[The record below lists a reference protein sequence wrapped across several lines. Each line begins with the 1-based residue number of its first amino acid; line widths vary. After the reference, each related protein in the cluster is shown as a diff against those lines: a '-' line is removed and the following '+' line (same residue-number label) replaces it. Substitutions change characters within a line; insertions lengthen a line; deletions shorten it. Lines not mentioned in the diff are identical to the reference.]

1 MSKENLRGDPDPR
14 LTQRMGDGVDHRT
27 FMMGSAVISSA
38 AVISGC
44 AAPGPASRAASTPP
58 ADEPLPADLD
68 VDRTVAGDVPVPC
81 LQPMTT
87 PFEDLTPEDREQIQ
101 ALWVRQYLAK
111 LRGASGGGRRKTD
124 WKLS

>member
-14 LTQRMGDGVDHRT
+14 LTHRT
-27 FMMGSAVISSA
+27 ADGDRRTVMMGSAVISGYAAPDPESVAASA
-38 AVISGC
+38 A
-44 AAPGPASRAASTPP
+44 PAP
-58 ADEPLPADLD
+58 ADVSVPADLD
-68 VDRTVAGDVPVPC
+68 VGRTVAGDVPVSCIGPV
-81 LQPMTT
+81 TT

-111 LRGASGGGRRKTD
+111 SRGASGGGRRKTD